1 MGIFQ
6 KLSTVLKSNINDLIA
21 RAENPEKMLNQIIL
35 DMRDQ
40 LAKAKREVAAA
51 IADERKLRAQLD
63 DEVKQTRDWEHRAML
78 AVKEGRDD
86 LAKQALIRQQEHAQR
101 AATIDQTWTAQAQET
116 EKLKGSLRQLN
127 DKIEEAKRKRNL
139 LIAKQKR
146 AQAQKRIHETMS
158 GLSDTSAFEAFNRMA
173 EKIEESERRTV
184 AQVEVNEAALQ
195 DSEYLYMEG
204 YLVTSD
210 SARGAAIHTR
220 KLAQQHGVKTAIS
233 LSDPGMVEFFSE
245 GLREMIGEQVDLLFC
260 NEDEALA
267 WTGTSSVALAAE
279 ALKQDAASFA
289 ITLGGDGALV
299 YDGQQLIE
307 IAPHPVQA
315 IDTNGAGDMFAG
327 AFLYAI
333 SHGHDFASAGLL
345 ACRSAAELVCQY
357 GPRLPADTHS
367 SLLSEVLKG

>member
-6 KLSTVLKSNINDLIA
+6 KLSTLLKSNINDLIA

-101 AATIDQTWTAQAQET
+101 AGAIEQTWSAQAQET
-116 EKLKGSLRQLN
+116 EKLKASLRQLN

-146 AQAQKRIHETMS
+146 AQAQRRIHETMS

-173 EKIEESERRTV
+173 EKIEESERRSL
-184 AQVEVNEAALQ
+184 AQAEVNEALAGDTLEQDFLRLEAGYGDTGVEDRLMALKKEMGLIAGPEAEEPKALT
-195 DSEYLYMEG
+195 SGEG
-204 YLVTSD
+204 
-210 SARGAAIHTR
+210 
-220 KLAQQHGVKTAIS
+220 
-233 LSDPGMVEFFSE
+233 EE
-245 GLREMIGEQVDLLFC
+245 EE
-260 NEDEALA
+260 EDEP
-267 WTGTSSVALAAE
+267 VEAE
-279 ALKQDAASFA
+279 AQSDEDGPPVADAVLLEEFE
-289 ITLGGDGALV
+289 
-299 YDGQQLIE
+299 QLE
-307 IAPHPVQA
+307 KKK
-315 IDTNGAGDMFAG
+315 
-327 AFLYAI
+327 
-333 SHGHDFASAGLL
+333 
-345 ACRSAAELVCQY
+345 
-357 GPRLPADTHS
+357 
-367 SLLSEVLKG
+367 SEDS

>member
-6 KLSTVLKSNINDLIA
+6 KFSTVLKSNINDLIA

-63 DEVKQTRDWEHRAML
+63 DEIKQTRDWEHRAML

-101 AATIDQTWTAQAQET
+101 ASSLEQTWTSQAEET

-146 AQAQKRIHETMS
+146 AQAQRRIHETMS

-173 EKIEESERRTV
+173 EKIEESERRSV
-184 AQVEVNEAALQ
+184 AQAEV
-195 DSEYLYMEG
+195 
-204 YLVTSD
+204 
-210 SARGAAIHTR
+210 
-220 KLAQQHGVKTAIS
+220 
-233 LSDPGMVEFFSE
+233 
-245 GLREMIGEQVDLLFC
+245 
-260 NEDEALA
+260 
-267 WTGTSSVALAAE
+267 AE
-279 ALKQDAASFA
+279 ALSGD
-289 ITLGGDGALV
+289 TLEQEFVRLESGGDQADVEGRLMALKQEM
-299 YDGQQLIE
+299 GLIS
-307 IAPHPVQA
+307 APESEKPKA
-315 IDTNGAGDMFAG
+315 LSAGDEKEEEEEEEAVD
-327 AFLYAI
+327 AE
-333 SHGHDFASAGLL
+333 ASEEEDAPVADAVLL
-345 ACRSAAELVCQY
+345 EEFEQLEKRDSGE
-357 GPRLPADTHS
+357 
-367 SLLSEVLKG
+367 

>member
-21 RAENPEKMLNQIIL
+21 RSENPEKMLNQIIL

-101 AATIDQTWTAQAQET
+101 AGALEQTWGAQAQET
-116 EKLKGSLRQLN
+116 EKLKASLRQLN

-146 AQAQKRIHETMS
+146 AQAQRRIHETMS

-173 EKIEESERRTV
+173 EKIEDQERRTL
-184 AQVEVNEAALQ
+184 AQVEV
-195 DSEYLYMEG
+195 
-204 YLVTSD
+204 T
-210 SARGAAIHTR
+210 
-220 KLAQQHGVKTAIS
+220 
-233 LSDPGMVEFFSE
+233 
-245 GLREMIGEQVDLLFC
+245 
-260 NEDEALA
+260 EALA
-267 WTGTSSVALAAE
+267 GDSLEKEFLRLESGYGDADVEDRLL
-279 ALKQDAASFA
+279 ALKQEMGLIAAPA
-289 ITLGGDGALV
+289 AEEPKAL
-299 YDGQQLIE
+299 
-307 IAPHPVQA
+307 
-315 IDTNGAGDMFAG
+315 GAGSGKDEEED
-327 AFLYAI
+327 
-333 SHGHDFASAGLL
+333 HDDDAPEVRPKENDVPVADAVLL
-345 ACRSAAELVCQY
+345 EEFD
-357 GPRLPADTHS
+357 RLERES
-367 SLLSEVLKG
+367 SKE